1 MLSKEVLHLK
11 DSAFVMPPMA
21 YWPKRRK
28 KEQIRNVD
36 NDEDAENH
44 DGEEETK
51 KSKTVKENKTIR

>member
-1 MLSKEVLHLK
+1 MK